1 MNMTTTTATPQPIM
15 PTVLILTGML
25 SIVVGI
31 VFLISAFFANLT
43 IDKFKNN
50 GVETTATMISLE
62 KSGTRKAPVYT
73 VGVVFKDTTGKKI
86 KATTTDLITASQ
98 YQKFDK
104 EFKWMD
110 LAINPF
116 DPQKDNQVKVL
127 YLKEHPE
134 EFVLK
139 ESTLPENQPPINRMD
154 YALYLTGGGFAIL
167 MLQRFMNKKT
177 PTA

>member
-1 MNMTTTTATPQPIM
+1 MTTTTKEEPLMPQSVMIM
-15 PTVLILTGML
+15 GLL
-25 SIVVGI
+25 SLLMGVI
-31 VFLISAFFANLT
+31 FMFSAFFANLT

-62 KSGTRKAPVYT
+62 KSGRRKSPTYT
-73 VGVVFKDTTGKKI
+73 VGVIFKDATGKQI